1 MYFLVGE
8 SVSIISKGDHHGQ
21 ILQQYGIHYQY
32 EEEDNV
38 TTFDSP
44 TADLNPNFTDCGLP
58 GVAASSSKVQ
68 AICSIG
74 GSKKQVHILQKSPM
88 FVTSSSSGKGV
99 GKNKSRLAN
108 GPLTIEG
115 KSFIELHTLVRRK

>member
-1 MYFLVGE
+1 MVSVSE
-8 SVSIISKGDHHGQ
+8 SVAIISKGDHHGQ
-21 ILQQYGIHYQY
+21 ILQQYGVHYRY
-32 EEEDNV
+32 ETEGNA
-38 TTFDSP
+38 TTFESC
-44 TADLNPNFTDCGLP
+44 TADANPNFTDCGLH
-58 GVAASSSKVQ
+58 GVAGGSSRVQ
-68 AICSIG
+68 AICGVG
-74 GSKKQVHILQKSPM
+74 GSQKQVHILQKSPM